1 MGAVLLTCIVQLLI
15 TYVPFLQTVFK
26 TQSLSVNEF
35 IVVAVASSLVFFAVE
50 IDKAF
55 KRKRNVQMAS

>member
-1 MGAVLLTCIVQLLI
+1 M
-15 TYVPFLQTVFK
+15 
-26 TQSLSVNEF
+26 NEF
-35 IVVAVASSLVFFAVE
+35 IIVAVASSLVFFAVE